1 MLAAGRPLGAPPARA
16 ARAPRRAR
24 APLRVAAAKKGGGAQ
39 KKAPGLLAG
48 RPPPAPYA
56 AGPVVV
62 QSLLLLESY
71 ARRAGAPL
79 LPAEEGAEPDIA
91 LAARALWEAPT
102 PILAHDCGAPG
113 DAAGPRFVYANA
125 AACALFETTFA
136 EIVGTPSAASVG
148 DPATSEEVAAAAAE
162 RAALLAKVEA
172 DGVAHDYSGWR
183 VSFRGTRFRVA
194 DASVWNVGAPS
205 GARVGQAAALR
216 GWEFADGR
224 RGGSLAEPAEPAAA
238 NAYGGAAVFEAASP
252 GSGAGAEALAEAEAA
267 AAAAAAAVRALKEC
281 HGLGNGDAEVQAAV
295 GALLAAKAALAALKG

>member
-1 MLAAGRPLGAPPARA
+1 MLAAACPLGAPPARA

-48 RPPPAPYA
+48 RPPPAAYA

-91 LAARALWEAPT
+91 TAAQALWEAPA
-102 PILAHDCGAPG
+102 PILAHDCGVPG

-125 AACALFETTFA
+125 AACALFETTLS

-148 DPATSEEVAAAAAE
+148 DPTASEEIAAAAAE

-183 VSFRGTRFRVA
+183 VSFKGTRFRVA
-194 DASVWNVGAPS
+194 DASVWNVEAPS

-224 RGGSLAEPAEPAAA
+224 RGGSLAAPAAA
-238 NAYGGAAVFEAASP
+238 PAAADGGVAEASP
-252 GSGAGAEALAEAEAA
+252 SSGADAEALAEAEAA
-267 AAAAAAAVRALKEC
+267 AAAAAAAVRGLKEGR
-281 HGLGNGDAEVQAAV
+281 GLGNADGEVQAAV
-295 GALLAAKAALAALKG
+295 GALLAAKAALAALRG